1 MSDNAKWL
9 LEILERVKRKLS
21 KERDRAET
29 SHAPRFRAILADV
42 DAARLIAKEVVT
54 STKNQTKEN
63 TK

>member
-42 DAARLIAKEVVT
+42 DAARLIAKEVAQSPT
-54 STKNQTKEN
+54 TKTKEN